1 MMPTRTAKPR
11 KVKKNPNKNKK
22 LKINLMK
29 IKNHQKKIRSRTTWM
44 MMTIL
49 NVIQMMMNQ

>member
-1 MMPTRTAKPR
+1 MPARMANPR